1 MTRLHPFLF
10 GVLLALL
17 MGSGPSLLSQP
28 PAHATQA
35 PKLSLDM
42 MTSGNSYDSATNS
55 MTVGTADNCL
65 ATGLPGNNAQHNHVA
80 HPVIQNV
87 EDLVGWQARLN

>member
-1 MTRLHPFLF
+1 
-10 GVLLALL
+10 
-17 MGSGPSLLSQP
+17 
-28 PAHATQA
+28 
-35 PKLSLDM
+35 M